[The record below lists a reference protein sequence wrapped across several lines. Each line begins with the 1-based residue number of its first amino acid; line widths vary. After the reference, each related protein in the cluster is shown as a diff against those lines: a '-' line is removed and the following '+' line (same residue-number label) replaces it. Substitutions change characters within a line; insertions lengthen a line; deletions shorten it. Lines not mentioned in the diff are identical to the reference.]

1 MRVLHVIPAVA
12 RRYGGPSAAVL
23 QMCRALGEAGHDVML
38 ATTDAD
44 GAGALDVPLGILTEI
59 EGVKTVIYRRQWS
72 EAFKF
77 SRPLAKWLRTHVPD
91 FDVVHIHALLSHA
104 CMAAAQACRHLSVP
118 YIVRPLGTLDPWSL
132 AQKPWRK
139 RVLLAAGGRGALA
152 GADAVHYT
160 AVAEQA
166 SVEDAF
172 ETRGGFVTPLGIDEA
187 WFAPPIPYEERAAA
201 PFILSLSRLHPVK
214 ALDALIEAFGR
225 VARGSWRLVIAG
237 DGDRAYLDTLKALA
251 GRSPAAD
258 SIEFHGWVD
267 GADKARLLRT
277 ASVLAL
283 PSHHENFGVGLAEAM
298 ACGTPAVVS
307 RHVMI
312 AGEVAGAG
320 GGWVCDNTVP
330 ALAEC
335 LARVLSDSRAR
346 LEASRAARVHAAQY
360 AWPRV
365 AATLTQAYERVCA
378 AGSAGRV
385 GRTAVTGATAPHL
398 GHRR

>member
-1 MRVLHVIPAVA
+1 MRILHVIPAVA

-23 QMCRALGEAGHDVML
+23 QMCRALSETGHDVML
-38 ATTDAD
+38 VTTDAD
-44 GAGALDVPLGILTEI
+44 GAGALDVQLGVLTEFD
-59 EGVKTVIYRRQWS
+59 GVKTVFCRRQWS

-77 SRPLAKWLRTHVPD
+77 SRPLTQWLRTHVPD

-104 CMAAAQACRHLSVP
+104 CLAAAEACHRLRVP

-139 RVLLAAGGRGALA
+139 RILLAAGGRGALA
-152 GADAVHYT
+152 RAAAVHYT

-166 SVEDAF
+166 SVEEAF
-172 ETRGGFVTPLGIDEA
+172 EARAGFVAPLGIDEA
-187 WFAPPIPYEERAAA
+187 WFAPPVPYEERAAA
-201 PFILSLSRLHPVK
+201 PFILSISRLHPVK
-214 ALDALIEAFGR
+214 ALDALIGAFGR
-225 VARGSWRLVIAG
+225 IDRGSWRLVVAG
-237 DGDRAYLDTLKALA
+237 DGDRAYVDALKALA

-330 ALAEC
+330 ALAGC
-335 LARVLSDSRAR
+335 LAQVLPNSRTR
-346 LEASRAARVHAAQY
+346 LEASKAARAHAAQY

-365 AATLTQAYERVCA
+365 AATLIQAYERVCA

-385 GRTAVTGATAPHL
+385 GPTAVTAVTTPPL